1 MALARA
7 ALRCVDEVVFVLPR
21 VFPHKGYEG
30 ATFEQRVEMLGAALA
45 DEPRVSIASTERGLF
60 IDIAT
65 ECKADYG
72 SEVALSFLCGR
83 DAAERIVNWDYG
95 RPGAI
100 DEMLE
105 VFSLLVACR
114 GGEYVPPAAL
124 AQRIA
129 ALALSEDVDRV
140 SATEV
145 RTRIREGRPWRNL
158 VPEAIQDQVRQI
170 YGN

>member
-1 MALARA
+1 
-7 ALRCVDEVVFVLPR
+7 
-21 VFPHKGYEG
+21 
-30 ATFEQRVEMLGAALA
+30 
-45 DEPRVSIASTERGLF
+45 
-60 IDIAT
+60 
-65 ECKADYG
+65 
-72 SEVALSFLCGR
+72 
-83 DAAERIVNWDYG
+83 
-95 RPGAI
+95 
-100 DEMLE
+100 
-105 VFSLLVACR
+105 VACR

-129 ALALSEDVDRV
+129 ALALAEDVGWI